1 MPQSRRAEYKNHIKD
16 SEIMKMKKADPG
28 IGKVRQRVCQQA
40 SNHIRYTG
48 QRVAGALHRPEED

>member
-1 MPQSRRAEYKNHIKD
+1 
-16 SEIMKMKKADPG
+16 MKKADPG